1 MLFPIRRQGDW
12 GSGEQSVEKKQLLLY
27 KKKLNT
33 CESAL

>member
-27 KKKLNT
+27 KKK
-33 CESAL
+33 A